1 MARTSDTDFGQ
12 TRLENGHRGRSTA
25 MAIVTRRQPCSFIIK
40 DVRGRLGYWMGDGFK
55 WTRERLLA
63 QRFAT
68 QATAG

>member
-1 MARTSDTDFGQ
+1 
-12 TRLENGHRGRSTA
+12 
-25 MAIVTRRQPCSFIIK
+25 VTRRQPCSFIIK

-68 QATAG
+68 QATAEAAIRWKLRGQWHTNLRVEEIEYDP